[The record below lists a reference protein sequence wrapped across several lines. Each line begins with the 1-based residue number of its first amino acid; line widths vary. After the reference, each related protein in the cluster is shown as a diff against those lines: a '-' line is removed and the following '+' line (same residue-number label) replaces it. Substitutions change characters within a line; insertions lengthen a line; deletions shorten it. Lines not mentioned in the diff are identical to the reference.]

1 VSAPAVAMATA
12 RQPAVQAARVAAAAE
27 HLAAPSAVVAGALKL
42 LDDER
47 SSMHQV
53 AERVGQSPE
62 LAAQVLRLGSA
73 AVFGGPATTLDEAVV
88 RLGSSALRGFLMA
101 AGTYPLLAG
110 SLAAYGLPRMA
121 LVGRANDV
129 ATAAGAIARHIAPE
143 SARSAHLA
151 GLLHDIGMPILAEVA
166 DQAGII
172 PDVPIGD
179 LAAERALFGTDHV
192 RVGAWIARRWGL
204 SEELAEAVAHHHDGE
219 APAAG
224 TARSVWLAALVVRA
238 RRGDGD
244 AAEGVVAG
252 AAACGLDEE
261 SAATVLAV
269 GDLEAAPTAPPGL
282 TPREVEVLGLVAGG
296 LAPKQ
301 VALRLGCSASTVH
314 NHLHHTYQKL
324 GVSGQAQ
331 ALLLARERGWV

>member
-1 VSAPAVAMATA
+1 MTAPAITMATG
-12 RQPAVQAARVAAAAE
+12 RPPAVNPARVAAAAE
-27 HLAAPSAVVAGALKL
+27 RLAAPSAVVAGALKL
-42 LDDER
+42 LDDDR
-47 SSMHQV
+47 ASMHHV

-73 AVFGGPATTLDEAVV
+73 ALFGGPAATLDEAVV
-88 RLGSSALRGFLMA
+88 RVGSSALRGFLMA

-129 ATAAGAIARHIAPE
+129 ATAAGAIARQTASG

-151 GLLHDIGMPILAEVA
+151 GLLHDLGMPILAEVA
-166 DQAGII
+166 DEAGIT
-172 PDVPIGD
+172 PDPPIGD
-179 LAAERALFGTDHV
+179 LTDERSLFGTDHV
-192 RVGAWIARRWGL
+192 RVGAWIVRRWGL
-204 SEELAEAVAHHHDGE
+204 PEELAEAVAHHHDAE
-219 APAAG
+219 APATG
-224 TARSVWLAALVVRA
+224 TARAVWLAALIVRA
-238 RRGDGD
+238 RRGDAD
-244 AAEGVVAG
+244 AAERVVAG

-261 SAATVLAV
+261 AAATVLAV
-269 GDLEAAPTAPPGL
+269 GDLDAVPTPPPGL
-282 TPREVEVLGLVAGG
+282 TPREVEVLGLVATGF
-296 LAPKQ
+296 APKQ

-314 NHLHHTYQKL
+314 NHLHHTYRKL